1 MPIDSVM
8 YQATFGTS
16 RHTAHS
22 TTDNYEKVTTPL
34 GPDGEVWYTY
44 SHLANTNTT
53 MHYIMGI
60 NLNSDYTLLLEEFH
74 HIIAR
79 SGAKTHQSYWV
90 VDNRDSSDIKKL
102 SVNNPFTLTS
112 CSLPDFH
119 MFTVIGI
126 DIDIGSGSSAGS
138 RSDWSLQ
145 GEMFKWTSGA
155 SSRFSDIYVD
165 TSTAAGIDTNT
176 GLNATNTNTNTNTNT
191 ITNELVVDLLGNV
204 GEEVTIG
211 FISSIGYSILVP
223 CVIDCN
229 GRISVNSNGSCY

>member
-1 MPIDSVM
+1 
-8 YQATFGTS
+8 
-16 RHTAHS
+16 
-22 TTDNYEKVTTPL
+22 
-34 GPDGEVWYTY
+34 
-44 SHLANTNTT
+44 
-53 MHYIMGI
+53 
-60 NLNSDYTLLLEEFH
+60 
-74 HIIAR
+74 
-79 SGAKTHQSYWV
+79 
-90 VDNRDSSDIKKL
+90 
-102 SVNNPFTLTS
+102 
-112 CSLPDFH
+112 